1 MANAWSHTNGGIAA
15 AAEAD
20 GSRMGIEARASW
32 DRQRAVVKQLQDIE
46 SLAGTRVRELR
57 ARVDERDVRV
67 ANLEEE
73 LRVRP
78 TQRE

>member
-1 MANAWSHTNGGIAA
+1 
-15 AAEAD
+15 
-20 GSRMGIEARASW
+20 
-32 DRQRAVVKQLQDIE
+32 VKQLQDIE

-57 ARVDERDVRV
+57 ERVAERDVRV